1 VARALVSFLD
11 FKISIMRRKKGLRLT
26 IHDYVSEFNVGVP
39 QPLLEHPVTKRKD
52 QQVIVTEEGGKLVC
66 RIWDEK
72 TPTSEDLDTNN
83 AHEESTA
90 IGSESASG
98 CSKIG
103 ATTAATT
110 ASNAERNEV
119 ITLEMVDENERIK
132 QTLEFDK
139 VVAYRWYM
147 RDPNAAATCSSS
159 SAAKDAG
166 TNAAKDASTDTATD
180 VATDPAAAAAAAE
193 AAAAARKTRNPDSR
207 QENAEK
213 KARRSRRT
221 RRESTRREDEEED
234 EGEEEE
240 GETREDADELRCKK
254 GAEKGN
260 DNANND
266 TEKRIR
272 RRRGGHQRKLQ
283 CLISA
288 SLFL

>member
-193 AAAAARKTRNPDSR
+193 AAAARKTRNPDSGR
-207 QENAEK
+207 ENAEK